1 MIFLEVTFKMRLS
14 DIELFMK
21 KEVVMP
27 RNEKKCRI
35 VAVLAILPIEQQSR
49 MTLFGLISPAALPS

>member
-1 MIFLEVTFKMRLS
+1 MRLS